1 MYDYVLENNLSMAA
15 RHVFGELLLF
25 IFFLVLL
32 RPIHIKETPCCRI
45 NASIQQL
52 WNFHAGKVLSIV
64 QYDVPYSRMRHALV
78 NSSTM
83 LNSKRAATLL
93 KHLKFALLAEL
104 NISVCLLLC
113 GDIECNPGPDCTDYN
128 TFELPVKGLR
138 FGHWNIN
145 YLNTTKL
152 EEIKLHIL
160 SPSGEK
166 KLDIL
171 ALTETFF
178 NDSTPEELY
187 RIPGFDL
194 LRKDCKSCEVSRGGG
209 ILMYVNNELNI
220 KRRIDLEESD

>member
-1 MYDYVLENNLSMAA
+1 MEFSRWKSFINRSIRCSLLS
-15 RHVFGELLLF
+15 L
-25 IFFLVLL
+25 
-32 RPIHIKETPCCRI
+32 
-45 NASIQQL
+45 
-52 WNFHAGKVLSIV
+52 
-64 QYDVPYSRMRHALV
+64 RHALV
-78 NSSTM
+78 NSFS
-83 LNSKRAATLL
+83 LNSKLAATLL

-166 KLDIL
+166 KL
-171 ALTETFF
+171 
-178 NDSTPEELY
+178 ELY

-194 LRKDCKSCEVSRGGG
+194 LRKDRKSCEVSRGGG

-220 KRRIDLEESD
+220 KR

>member
-1 MYDYVLENNLSMAA
+1 MAA

-83 LNSKRAATLL
+83 LNSKLAATLL

-113 GDIECNPGPDCTDYN
+113 GDIDCNPGPDCTDYN

-138 FGHWNIN
+138 FGH
-145 YLNTTKL
+145 
-152 EEIKLHIL
+152 
-160 SPSGEK
+160 
-166 KLDIL
+166 
-171 ALTETFF
+171 
-178 NDSTPEELY
+178 
-187 RIPGFDL
+187 
-194 LRKDCKSCEVSRGGG
+194 
-209 ILMYVNNELNI
+209 
-220 KRRIDLEESD
+220 